1 MQKDD
6 RQDPPHATVPG
17 AHTATAQ
24 AGTHSVGGDVEN
36 AHTWQQPWVRSMAW
50 LAVLFGLT
58 GLIALSATWIIAE
71 RGSNRV
77 LDQIAL
83 NARRPPPA
91 AIMKKNLAG
100 PDVAR
105 LNAAPAQ
112 PAATLDVPAGSSHEP
127 THSAPPALVPEQ
139 GVAQMRPAL
148 VPEQGVAQMRPAHNS
163 AAALKDAC
171 ATAALERK
179 SGAAAR
185 RASRVGPAASPAAR
199 ARAVRMRVALQRYR
213 ALHPQKAR
221 MPLPAA
227 ASRKQHAN
235 RPRNRPGRN

>member
-17 AHTATAQ
+17 AHAATAQ

-105 LNAAPAQ
+105 HNAAPAQ
-112 PAATLDVPAGSSHEP
+112 PAATLEVPAGSSHEP

-139 GVAQMRPAL
+139 GVAQMRPA
-148 VPEQGVAQMRPAHNS
+148 HNS

-171 ATAALERK
+171 ATAPLERK
-179 SGAAAR
+179 SGAVAR

-221 MPLPAA
+221 MPPPAA

-235 RPRNRPGRN
+235 RPGRN